1 MQIPRVDCVSER
13 VNPTQKLPFP
23 ILFRSAEG
31 AALHFLIFPVDFCF
45 RITWYY
51 PILYFEAIRLQKFF
65 KVGPKN
71 CLSL

>member
-31 AALHFLIFPVDFCF
+31 AAHHFLIFHVDFYF
-45 RITWYY
+45 RIIWYF
-51 PILYFEAIRLQKFF
+51 PILHFEAIRLRKFF
-65 KVGPKN
+65 KVGPKK
-71 CLSL
+71 

>member
-1 MQIPRVDCVSER
+1 MQIPRFHYGSER

-23 ILFRSAEG
+23 TLFRSAEG

-51 PILYFEAIRLQKFF
+51 PILYFEAIRLRKFF
-65 KVGPKN
+65 KVGPKK
-71 CLSL
+71 

>member
-23 ILFRSAEG
+23 TLFRSAEG

-51 PILYFEAIRLQKFF
+51 PILDFEAIRLRKFF
-65 KVGPKN
+65 KVGPKK
-71 CLSL
+71 